1 LVQDLLFGF
10 NISPNRQFD
19 GKIFIFSRRFEGCSF
34 DFHEK
39 TFVEKLYQTCVTF
52 EPPLLQFRQIALLKK
67 NISASA
73 ENFKS
78 QKKSKNY
85 QF

>member
-1 LVQDLLFGF
+1 V
-10 NISPNRQFD
+10 
-19 GKIFIFSRRFEGCSF
+19 GKFSIFRGFEGCSF

-39 TFVEKLYQTCVTF
+39 TFVENLSETCVTF
-52 EPPLLQFRQIALLKK
+52 EHFEAPLLQFRQIGLFKK
-67 NISASA
+67 IISASP